1 MHSIARED
9 GLTDGGRD
17 LERRSPRREGP
28 AQEGRS
34 RLRKRLDG
42 LFPYGLI
49 LPIGLLL
56 LGVTFYPTGY
66 AVWLALTDASLI
78 SLDRAQ
84 FIGLQNF
91 LDLFQDGVFLDSL
104 WRTVRWD
111 VVVVG
116 AELVIALPVALFLN
130 LDFVGRGLVRSA
142 VLIPYIVPHAVT
154 GLMWVYVFDGNFGVF
169 NDIMVRLGLID
180 RFVSWMGD
188 PAASFS
194 IVAAAM
200 TWTGMPLMAIIL
212 LAALPTIPGDPRS
225 EEHTSEL

>member
-1 MHSIARED
+1 MRISD
-9 GLTDGGRD
+9 WSSDVCSSD
-17 LERRSPRREGP
+17 
-28 AQEGRS
+28 
-34 RLRKRLDG
+34 
-42 LFPYGLI
+42 

-116 AELVIALPVALFLN
+116 AGLVIALPVALFLN
-130 LDFVGRGLVRSA
+130 LD
-142 VLIPYIVPHAVT
+142 
-154 GLMWVYVFDGNFGVF
+154 
-169 NDIMVRLGLID
+169 
-180 RFVSWMGD
+180 
-188 PAASFS
+188 
-194 IVAAAM
+194 
-200 TWTGMPLMAIIL
+200 
-212 LAALPTIPGDPRS
+212 RS
-225 EEHTSEL
+225 EERREGKECVSRFRSRWSP